1 MTLAKDRVAS
11 VRREYVT
18 AMLVIKPFFDSDAD
32 LNMNMLD
39 VLTQMAEDEN
49 KEVREA
55 VEYTDFELLQNR
67 KKHKD
72 NKVDEESKEQFQAAL
87 KKRGKEEE
95 EERKK
100 RSEDDEENKYDA
112 FLSDKKWKA
121 RNAKFGFNKRPAG
134 KTATGTKK
142 ATEGNPKTPLKKK
155 NATSTKP
162 SDMDSSSKAKRIKE
176 EGKPTGKPLRRNT
189 ISTTLGPSGFYL

>member
-55 VEYTDFELLQNR
+55 VEYTDFELL
-67 KKHKD
+67 
-72 NKVDEESKEQFQAAL
+72 
-87 KKRGKEEE
+87 
-95 EERKK
+95 
-100 RSEDDEENKYDA
+100 
-112 FLSDKKWKA
+112 
-121 RNAKFGFNKRPAG
+121 
-134 KTATGTKK
+134 
-142 ATEGNPKTPLKKK
+142 
-155 NATSTKP
+155 
-162 SDMDSSSKAKRIKE
+162 
-176 EGKPTGKPLRRNT
+176 
-189 ISTTLGPSGFYL
+189 